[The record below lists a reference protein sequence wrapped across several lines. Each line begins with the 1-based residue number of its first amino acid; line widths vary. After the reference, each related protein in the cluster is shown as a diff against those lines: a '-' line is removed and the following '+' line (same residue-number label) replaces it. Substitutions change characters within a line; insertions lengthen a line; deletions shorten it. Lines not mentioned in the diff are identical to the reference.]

1 VTVAQ
6 PDAAYFQRVDRWSST
21 PAYHREVDTLLAALD
36 VQPGGRVLDV
46 GCGPGAA
53 LRELRQRGACPVGVD
68 LYAAWAGLCN
78 ERPVV
83 RGDAA
88 HLPFATGSMDAA
100 LLVHVMAHLGRPAQG
115 LSEIRRVLRPG
126 GRLGLLTPNARF
138 LSALRLRPRR
148 QRGYRPDPTVH
159 HHYNLRELR
168 RQVTAAGFQILQA
181 RPWGA
186 RALPLPGAS
195 LKERLLLVAGTP
207 DTSTD
212 RLE

>member
-1 VTVAQ
+1 MTVAQ

-68 LYAAWAGLCN
+68 RYAAWAGLCA

-88 HLPFATGSMDAA
+88 SLPFATGSMDAA

-159 HHYNLRELR
+159 HHYNLRELC

-195 LKERLLLVAGTP
+195 LKERLLLVAGTST
-207 DTSTD
+207 TSTD